1 MSETPSP
8 DFPEE
13 EEAKLRALY
22 QVGQNGISPVAQM
35 QDNLNKLVF
44 IAAIVTVKIFESDAF
59 DAKSN
64 SLLKESFDALEVMGP
79 IIQSTFRNAPL
90 GQGLDVLQE
99 HFVSSQ
105 GHPFQSESSIEI
117 LNSILH
123 RHLKVMIGPEKGHK
137 KLETALNKMLHEKGS
152 LHKMKDLAR
161 IMVSFDHSMLEH
173 IFSDALFAVANYA
186 QKLPGNPLQCFPVP
200 LPKLGANLEW
210 KFLKQNLWPWLKIE
224 LPLQQE
230 ERFQTSGYH
239 CYYFNPVVIG
249 SSPEETR
256 QDYPIFSEIQFCHE
270 SMMDVYDVTHGIYE
284 IERIL
289 DRPTLPTMC
298 ELQKASASVIGEERV
313 KQWTNQKKLKK
324 ESSSVESSEINKG
337 SLKEFSNKL
346 DDKLNP
352 QGQWFQRIAQ
362 NAMAPFRKNKRLLA
376 KELFNKKKTE
386 FNKSIKKAL
395 SSSGEQ
401 QKQHLKELS
410 QEAWELRQLIHLVS
424 VVFSGDDGYLEKYK
438 QVCGAKL
445 KSMVNDAVDLEN
457 DSSRIGVYIRDC
469 LEQLEIIKRT
479 VINPTNP
486 FELLTYFAQMTPT
499 PHQ

>member
-1 MSETPSP
+1 
-8 DFPEE
+8 
-13 EEAKLRALY
+13 
-22 QVGQNGISPVAQM
+22 
-35 QDNLNKLVF
+35 
-44 IAAIVTVKIFESDAF
+44 
-59 DAKSN
+59 
-64 SLLKESFDALEVMGP
+64 
-79 IIQSTFRNAPL
+79 
-90 GQGLDVLQE
+90 
-99 HFVSSQ
+99 
-105 GHPFQSESSIEI
+105 
-117 LNSILH
+117 
-123 RHLKVMIGPEKGHK
+123 
-137 KLETALNKMLHEKGS
+137 
-152 LHKMKDLAR
+152 
-161 IMVSFDHSMLEH
+161 
-173 IFSDALFAVANYA
+173 
-186 QKLPGNPLQCFPVP
+186 
-200 LPKLGANLEW
+200 
-210 KFLKQNLWPWLKIE
+210 
-224 LPLQQE
+224 
-230 ERFQTSGYH
+230 
-239 CYYFNPVVIG
+239 
-249 SSPEETR
+249 
-256 QDYPIFSEIQFCHE
+256 
-270 SMMDVYDVTHGIYE
+270 MMDVYDVTHGIYE

-337 SLKEFSNKL
+337 SLKEFSKKL

-401 QKQHLKELS
+401 QKQYLKELS